1 MKHVLPLP
9 LVLMAFASPAQQ
21 LTEAPLR
28 ETANTGMIIQGD
40 RGGCTENLTLTIT
53 LDNFG
58 SETTWALYDNTGN
71 IIEASGGPYG
81 DGLAGTAVVE
91 NICLYQGCYRLE
103 VSDAGGNGITDGGYV
118 LRDAAGRRIIDA
130 NGLFGS
136 MSAMSDQQRFCLPV
150 SNQGLIQTW
159 CDRTNLV
166 YASHT
171 QVYASF
177 QPGAKAYQFWFFDP
191 HGSYSRRVYLTH
203 PWVVPYNLVT
213 TPVPADIDLNV
224 RVRTFVEGGLISPWG
239 RACVIRLNTPGR
251 APEPVLEELAND
263 HGVRVLPNPS
273 SGSNARIELST
284 EGWSD
289 APFTLEVLDASGRIV
304 HTDRFTSGLRSYG
317 ISTNLLSGLYVARVT
332 QGDQQ
337 AVTRFTVED

>member
-1 MKHVLPLP
+1 MKQLLPLP
-9 LVLMAFASPAQQ
+9 LVFVALSGIAQEPAD
-21 LTEAPLR
+21 ALR
-28 ETANTGMIIQGD
+28 ETSTTHTIVQGD
-40 RGGCTENLTLTIT
+40 RGGCTENLTLAVT
-53 LDNFG
+53 LDGFG

-71 IIEASGGPYG
+71 ILEASGGPYA
-81 DGLAGTAVVE
+81 DGTPGTTVVE
-91 NICLYQGCYRLE
+91 NICVNQGCYRLE
-103 VSDAGGNGITDGGYV
+103 VADGGGNGITDGGYV

-130 NGLFGS
+130 NGSFGAV
-136 MSAMSDQQRFCLPV
+136 SAMSDQQRFCLPL

-159 CDRTNLV
+159 CDRTNLL
-166 YASHT
+166 YASST

-191 HGSYSRRVYLTH
+191 HGSYSRRVYLSQ
-203 PWVVPYNLVT
+203 PVVTPYNLQT
-213 TPVPADIDLNV
+213 SPVPADIDLNV

-239 RACVIRLNTPGR
+239 RACVIRLNSPGGR
-251 APEPVLEELAND
+251 ASESLIEAIAEE
-263 HGVRVLPNPS
+263 HGVRVVPNPS

-289 APFTLEVLDASGRIV
+289 APFTLEVLDAAGRIV

-317 ISTNLLSGLYVARVT
+317 ISTNLVSGLYFARVT

-337 AVTRFTVED
+337 AITRFSVED